1 MNSLAAPAPPTS
13 ESKRRPKLVAT
24 APVPSIVKERAA
36 MVTRINKE
44 KMVKNFGFSI
54 EAFQRFE
61 EARLKMGASALDP
74 RLRRIADITEDEH
87 DAIVCNP
94 CYSQLVQLFC
104 S

>member
-61 EARLKMGASALDP
+61 EARLKMGASALD
-74 RLRRIADITEDEH
+74 EH